1 MNTVLNYKGSSPI
14 IKSVL
19 EFAFETED
27 LPFPFILIVDA
38 LNPKDKNFGV
48 FYPELMCVRLGVSD
62 KNVTVPVFT
71 FNKRY
76 CQYFYYEGGVFAGVP
91 YDVIIIQRAWRKYF
105 LKKIK
110 VRNDPIAHGLAEY
123 FGHPSRLSFEIN

>member
-1 MNTVLNYKGSSPI
+1 MNTVLNYKGNSPI

-19 EFAFETED
+19 EFTFKTKD

-48 FYPELMCVRLGVSD
+48 FYPDLMGIYLRSD
-62 KNVTVPVFT
+62 DTNIMTVPVFT

-76 CQYFYYEGGVFAGVP
+76 CQYFYYEEGVLAGVP
-91 YDVIIIQRAWRKYF
+91 YEVIIIQQAWRKYF
-105 LKKIK
+105 LRKAKDK
-110 VRNDPIAHGLAEY
+110 NDPIAHGLAMY
-123 FGHPSRLSFEIN
+123 FGHPSRLSFEV